1 MLGKISMIG
10 HSLGGL
16 VIRTAIKHLK
26 RYKERF
32 HTLITL
38 GTPHWGYVHSKS
50 RLLSV
55 GMWFYDKMSKD
66 QLLTQIRL
74 ADEKLIQNTFI
85 YQLSEDKSISW
96 FDNIYFV
103 GSTQDS

>member
-1 MLGKISMIG
+1 
-10 HSLGGL
+10 
-16 VIRTAIKHLK
+16 
-26 RYKERF
+26 
-32 HTLITL
+32 
-38 GTPHWGYVHSKS
+38 
-50 RLLSV
+50 
-55 GMWFYDKMSKD
+55 MWFYDKMSKD

-74 ADEKLIQNTFI
+74 ADEKSIQNTFI